1 MLRLASF
8 VLLERRELHEDLLHK
23 WYASWDI
30 VVSYVQARQEE
41 GVFRAVDAYYV
52 VHGFRRMVTELLFE
66 VSDLGEDAA
75 TAEFDG
81 AIGAMIDVMLLGMRA
96 QVPG

>member
-1 MLRLASF
+1 LASF
-8 VLLERRELHEDLLHK
+8 VLLERREMHEELLHK

-30 VVSYVQARQEE
+30 VVSYVQARHEE
-41 GVFRAVDAYYV
+41 GVFRAVDAHHV

-75 TAEFDG
+75 GAEFDA
-81 AIGAMIDVMLLGMRA
+81 AIGAMIDVMLLGLKG
-96 QVPG
+96 QVSG

>member
-1 MLRLASF
+1 LASF
-8 VLLERRELHEDLLHK
+8 VLLERPEFHDEILHR

-30 VVSYVQARQEE
+30 VVSYVRTRQEE
-41 GVFRAVDAYYV
+41 GAFRAVDAHRV

-66 VSDLGEDAA
+66 LSDLGEDAA
-75 TAEFDG
+75 RAEFDA
-81 AIGAMIDVMLLGMRA
+81 AIGAMIDVMLLGLRA